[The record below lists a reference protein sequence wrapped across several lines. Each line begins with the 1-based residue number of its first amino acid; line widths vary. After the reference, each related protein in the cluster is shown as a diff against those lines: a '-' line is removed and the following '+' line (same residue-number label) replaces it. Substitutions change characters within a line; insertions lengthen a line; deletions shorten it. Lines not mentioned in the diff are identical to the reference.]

1 MLVED
6 DELAVLLLLDDE
18 PVLRGEAR
26 LPEPDLLL
34 PRGLLAVSHVWPP
47 FLLSFF
53 GGVWYSVLDLFFN
66 PTPLYPDIRALSIV
80 LRVFYPDF

>member
-1 MLVED
+1 MWGSADQSRDDPDLVGVLVED

-34 PRGLLAVSHVWPP
+34 PRGLLAVSHVLPP
-47 FLLSFF
+47 LLFR
-53 GGVWYSVLDLFFN
+53 GGCG
-66 PTPLYPDIRALSIV
+66 
-80 LRVFYPDF
+80 RVEGSGEGAR